1 MISAGRRASRSAAV
15 LSLGAAAAL
24 GAAACRPHL
33 VQNAADL
40 PTLAPAERSTADAVV
55 YGTPPSAAA
64 GEADRLSLGEM
75 APAFTLDS
83 LDGGR
88 ISLSDHLGHPVL
100 VNFWATWC
108 APCVEEM
115 PLLAGAAAQFDD
127 DGLVVLLVDVGE
139 ETRLVEDFVAEQGLD
154 LPVALDMNSETSYVY
169 RVSGYPTSVLID
181 AGGRVVD
188 VRRGAFTDGGAL
200 RQALKLILP

>member
-1 MISAGRRASRSAAV
+1 VTAAGRRALRSAAV
-15 LSLGAAAAL
+15 LCLGAAAAL

-40 PTLAPAERSTADAVV
+40 PTLAPAERSTADALA
-55 YGTPPSAAA
+55 YGTPPSVAA
-64 GEADRLSLGEM
+64 GEADRLSLGEA
-75 APAFTLDS
+75 APPFSLDS

-88 ISLSDHLGHPVL
+88 ISLSDHLGRPVL

-115 PLLAGAAAQFDD
+115 PLLAGAAAQYRDA
-127 DGLVVLLVDVGE
+127 GLVVLLVDVGE
-139 ETRLVEDFVAEQGLD
+139 ETRLVEDFVAEHGLD
-154 LPVALDMNSETSYVY
+154 LPVALDMNSETSYDY

-181 AGGRVVD
+181 RAGRVVD
-188 VRRGAFTDGGAL
+188 VRRGAFSDGGDL
-200 RQALKLILP
+200 RQALGLILP